1 MTQLK
6 NLVLSGGGVTALGF
20 LGILKLLYEHDL
32 IKEIEHF
39 IGTSMGAIISYL
51 LTIGFTHNE
60 LLEFSKLFNFS
71 KITEDIKLDNF
82 LCNFGFIDMNNIK
95 IILKN
100 ISNVKNIDNDITF
113 IQHYEKTKKKL
124 SITGTCLSDFKLYY
138 FNYENTPDM
147 KIFDAI
153 LISCCIPLLF
163 QPIEHDNKCWIDG
176 GIINNFPID
185 YCNDEIDNTLGIAIK
200 DICFEKCTINPK
212 KDLPDYLSNLFKCL
226 VYSDTVKKLET
237 YDKNTI
243 KYNFDISIMVDFN
256 INSDEISEIFN
267 DGYQQAQS
275 QINIFQKFIK
285 SNDTISDEPLSLSE
299 TDTLQKVVEKISIE
313 EEELL

>member
-113 IQHYEKTKKKL
+113 IQHFKKTKKKL

-185 YCNDEIDNTLGIAIK
+185 YCNDEIDNTLGVAIK

-256 INSDEISEIFN
+256 INSDEILEIFN
-267 DGYQQAQS
+267 DGYQQALS